1 MLFGATEDDSPR
13 REGARTE
20 EAAFTVPSKPSSTLK
35 HQPLLSCPEAPWEC
49 QASKCNQSR

>member
-35 HQPLLSCPEAPWEC
+35 HQPLFSCPEAPWEC
-49 QASKCNQSR
+49 QAGTCNQSR

>member
-35 HQPLLSCPEAPWEC
+35 HQPLL
-49 QASKCNQSR
+49 QLSRGTLGMSG